1 QPLSELGYDQCQG
14 FLNELIPHGIA
25 DLFFFD
31 GEKIAELAE
40 DESGNILRTA
50 VRRLLGLELI
60 SKLRNDLMIFVKR
73 QQSSQ
78 LAETQQQQIEVLEN
92 KSRDLACQTEALLEK
107 ADF

>member
-1 QPLSELGYDQCQG
+1 M
-14 FLNELIPHGIA
+14 
-25 DLFFFD
+25 FFFD

-50 VRRLLGLELI
+50 VRRLLGLDLI

-92 KSRDLACQTEALLEK
+92 KVET
-107 ADF
+107 